1 MKFRP
6 RQNISLIPFIIC
18 KQQNRDFLLNN
29 YEPSL
34 RSRSVLWRRSSFSF
48 FFLVFSAPF
57 QEGNGA
63 EKTKKKNEKG
73 RTTQKNKTVA
83 KETK

>member
-1 MKFRP
+1 M
-6 RQNISLIPFIIC
+6 NLVSAA
-18 KQQNRDFLLNN
+18 
-29 YEPSL
+29 
-34 RSRSVLWRRSSFSF
+34 VLFFGVVLPFSF

-73 RTTQKNKTVA
+73 RTTQKNRTAA
-83 KETK
+83 KEAKWTSTKLKQQQAVILLNITILIWKPNLF